1 MKLLLDENLSHRL
14 VAQLEEAFP
23 GTASAK
29 YVGLRSQSDD
39 TVIWPYAAEQGFAIV
54 SKDKDFRQLSLRRG
68 HPPKVIYLVAG
79 NAGTNQ
85 IADLLLRNKDRIATF
100 LDDQNEDSLLI
111 LNLNDPG
118 VVPSTG

>member
-1 MKLLLDENLSHRL
+1 MKLLRDENLSHRL
-14 VAQLEEAFP
+14 VARLEEAFP

-29 YVGLRSQSDD
+29 YFGLRSQSDG

-68 HPPKVIYLVAG
+68 HPPKVIYLIVG

-85 IADLLLRNKDRIATF
+85 VADLLLQNKNRIATF
-100 LDDQNEDSLLI
+100 LDDQNEDSLLT
-111 LNLNDPG
+111 LSL
-118 VVPSTG
+118 